1 MVSRNA
7 AMVGEFLTAPAGQVI
22 VFDDGRSSQRTP
34 PDYLPARNARD
45 RHRRPLQH
53 RPEDHEPSP
62 APARSWAIS
71 RGLTG
76 SCTASWWS
84 TPAKDWTNRTGDMD
98 APRDIRGAEAATRR
112 HAKAPLSD
120 QTPARRLICAGVDHR
135 ARRAAPREHGRQAAR
150 SKRDR
155 PERAREWRGPT
166 QYVRAARGRRA
177 RFLFRGLFGNIGWGT
192 ECAQGTGTIGGRLPA
207 MSTCSPYAGALL
219 RAGCCEPHQGQ
230 TADID
235 HRAD

>member
-53 RPEDHEPSP
+53 RPEDYEPSP

-150 SKRDR
+150 SKRD
-155 PERAREWRGPT
+155 GPS
-166 QYVRAARGRRA
+166 
-177 RFLFRGLFGNIGWGT
+177 GLASEEDQPST
-192 ECAQGTGTIGGRLPA
+192 SAPPAGGALDPLEA
-207 MSTCSPYAGALL
+207 YSATHQCDGLCSPA
-219 RAGCCEPHQGQ
+219 
-230 TADID
+230 
-235 HRAD
+235 